1 MILLSGTRNTDNS
14 NKSLISST
22 YRYRH
27 RRSMIISS
35 SVITDITSYNIVVKN
50 KYASTIRVNRDLIFS
65 TSSLISE
72 IVVYYYCRASKLFI
86 VLVGIDNSKNS
97 ELVVLIL
104 VFITRVSKV
113 SLDILIDISF
123 Y

>member
-27 RRSMIISS
+27 RRLMIISY
-35 SVITDITSYNIVVKN
+35 SVITDITSYNIVVKT
-50 KYASTIRVNRDLIFS
+50 KYTNTIRVNRDLILS

-72 IVVYYYCRASKLFI
+72 IVLYYYYRASKLFI
-86 VLVGIDNSKNS
+86 VLVEINNSKNS
-97 ELVVLIL
+97 ELIALIL
-104 VFITRVSKV
+104 VFITRVSKF